1 MRNLL
6 LFLLLICS
14 AYAYGQDFPKT
25 YLWDSVTDR
34 IDVALDH
41 LPEVNNFD
49 GYTFNYIGQSV
60 VMNTAG
66 QIDRYKA
73 SFYIILPYQNTVGM
87 AMYNLGNKLQDSDTV
102 LKVKQK
108 KRLFSGTDYEI
119 ECNNFMVLLLER
131 KGTIKKLQIEYQDGT
146 VITIPTVK

>member
-1 MRNLL
+1 
-6 LFLLLICS
+6 
-14 AYAYGQDFPKT
+14 
-25 YLWDSVTDR
+25 
-34 IDVALDH
+34 
-41 LPEVNNFD
+41 
-49 GYTFNYIGQSV
+49 
-60 VMNTAG
+60 
-66 QIDRYKA
+66 
-73 SFYIILPYQNTVGM
+73 M
-87 AMYNLGNKLQDSDTV
+87 AMYNLGNKMQDSDTV